1 MQTLYLKEHDGI
13 GNHPM
18 GQLGGSVP
26 SSSSL
31 PWGTALGSHQS
42 FNGGGPLG
50 AQLKPLLMEHPSNGD
65 QHIST
70 KQQQFTIFPGDCKN
84 SGAELKHQAV
94 ISLQSDP
101 PENHTRFELGFGQ
114 PMACAKYPCMDQFY
128 EVFSTYGAQI
138 SGRIMLPFN
147 LATEE
152 GPIYVNAKQ
161 YHGIIRRRQ
170 SRAKAV
176 LENKLTKVRKPYMHH
191 SRHLHAMRRPRGS
204 GGRFLNT
211 RSSSSDKD
219 GDGTKKVDQ
228 GHILNPSGSSDS
240 GTMNSSKGPNGGGS
254 VFSGSSEVTSMY
266 SRGDLDHHFFI
277 DHLGLSQPREEP
289 GFALALI
296 GLFATQALVARQI
309 ILGSSKLFFATG

>member
-1 MQTLYLKEHDGI
+1 MQTLYLKEHNGI
-13 GNHPM
+13 GSLPM
-18 GQLGGSVP
+18 GQLGSVP
-26 SSSSL
+26 SL

-42 FNGGGPLG
+42 FHGGGPLG
-50 AQLKPLLMEHPSNGD
+50 PQLKPLLMEHPSNGD

-70 KQQQFTIFPGDCKN
+70 KQQQHFTIFPGDCKN
-84 SGAELKHQAV
+84 SGVEHKSQAV
-94 ISLQSDP
+94 NSLQSDP
-101 PENHTRFELGFGQ
+101 SENHTRFELGFGQ

-128 EVFSTYGAQI
+128 GVFSTYGAQI

-176 LENKLTKVRKPYMHH
+176 LENKMTKVRKPYMHH

-219 GDGTKKVDQ
+219 GTETKKAAQ
-228 GHILNPSGSSDS
+228 GPICNPTGSSDS

-254 VFSGSSEVTSMY
+254 AFSWSSEVTSMY
-266 SRGDLDHHFFI
+266 SRGDLDHRFLI
-277 DHLGLSQPREEP
+277 DHLRLSVQSFPSMINDRR
-289 GFALALI
+289 G
-296 GLFATQALVARQI
+296 TVM
-309 ILGSSKLFFATG
+309 KV